1 MGAILS
7 IFRSKHKPALQHIGV
22 GSSAHHF
29 YDEDK
34 PGSGSEYF
42 GGKRTKNSKN
52 KSKKGS
58 KKSKSKTKR
67 H

>member
-1 MGAILS
+1 MGSILS

-42 GGKRTKNSKN
+42 GGKRTKNSK
-52 KSKKGS
+52 KGS